1 MENALASNFMN
12 RMEERFDAQADAK
25 ANFNKELPLSIR
37 IEKF

>member
-1 MENALASNFMN
+1 MENALAKGFKNA
-12 RMEERFDAQADAK
+12 MEDRFDADLDAK